1 VARVKLVLLAE
12 SHLEGLAEL
21 VEDPDVQRFT
31 RVPIP
36 PPPGFA
42 AIWLERY
49 EQGRRV
55 GTREAFAIVD
65 LADSSFLGVAAAPRI
80 DREAATAELGYVV
93 APAAR
98 GRGVATEALRQLAA
112 WGFSDLAMARLEL
125 LISVAN
131 DRSKRVAERCGFV
144 CEGTLRSL
152 SLRPGVREDTQIWS
166 RLPSDVE

>member
-1 VARVKLVLLAE
+1 MASVKLVVLAE
-12 SHLEGLAEL
+12 SHLKALAEL
-21 VEDPDVQRFT
+21 VDDPDVQRFT
-31 RVPIP
+31 RVPVP
-36 PPPGFA
+36 PPVGFA

-49 EQGRRV
+49 EQGRLA

-65 LADSSFLGVAAAPRI
+65 PADSRFLGVAVAPRI

-98 GRGVATEALRQLAA
+98 GRGVATEALRQLAV

-166 RLPSDVE
+166 RLPSDAE